1 VIEARDRILIRGSEP
16 MKIRGNS
23 FKAVLGSLAVPMMF
37 FALSGQA
44 GAQEAPG
51 HIQID
56 SSAELQIDQSGN
68 TEPSDSFELQA
79 TFTNND
85 LNAESSCDGDDP
97 VAQGL
102 TITLGTGSCGS
113 STGVVTVVIP
123 PFSSTDDARFGAA
136 SKKHGGHKKHKNHFK
151 LKMPVTASNPSSG
164 QTENASL
171 DASITVL
178 PTPAGTCGQWSI
190 DAEVSNVD
198 LSALTANPVVV
209 SIGQGDDSG
218 CNDQIQAQFD
228 NNDDQGDNDQGDNGD
243 GGDGNSQG
251 D

>member
-1 VIEARDRILIRGSEP
+1 
-16 MKIRGNS
+16 MKIRGIS
-23 FKAVLGSLAVPMMF
+23 FKAALGSLAISMAF

-44 GAQEAPG
+44 RAQEAPG

-56 SSAELQIDQSGN
+56 SAADLQIDQSGN
-68 TEPSDSFELQA
+68 PEPSDAFDLEA

-85 LNAESSCDGDDP
+85 QSAEGSCDGDDP

-113 STGVVTVVIP
+113 STGVVSVVIP
-123 PFSSTDDARFGAA
+123 PFSSTEDAGVA

-151 LKMPVTASNPSSG
+151 LKMPVTVTNPSDG
-164 QTENASL
+164 QTANATL

-178 PTPAGTCGQWSI
+178 PTPAGTCGQWTV

-209 SIGQGDDSG
+209 SISQGDDSG
-218 CNDQIQAQFD
+218 CNDQIQAQFG
-228 NNDDQGDNDQGDNGD
+228 NGDDQGDNNDQGDNGD
-243 GGDGNSQG
+243 GGGDNGQGGNGGGDGNSQG

>member
-1 VIEARDRILIRGSEP
+1 
-16 MKIRGNS
+16 MKFTCRS
-23 FKAVLGSLAVPMMF
+23 FRALVGSLAVSIMF

-44 GAQEAPG
+44 RAQEVPG
-51 HIQID
+51 DIQID
-56 SSAELQIDQSGN
+56 SAADLQIDQSGN

-85 LNAESSCDGDDP
+85 MSAEGSCDGDDP
-97 VAQGL
+97 VMQGL
-102 TITLGTGSCGS
+102 TVTLGTGSCGS
-113 STGVVTVVIP
+113 STGVVTIVIP
-123 PFSSTDDARFGAA
+123 AFSSTDDTGVA
-136 SKKHGGHKKHKNHFK
+136 SKQHRGKHKKHKNHFK
-151 LKMPVTASNPSSG
+151 LQMPVTATNPSDG
-164 QTENASL
+164 ETENATL

-178 PTPAGTCGQWSI
+178 PTPAGTCGQWSV

-209 SIGQGDDSG
+209 SISQGDDSG

-228 NNDDQGDNDQGDNGD
+228 NNDDQGDNGDGQGDNGQGDNGD
-243 GGDGNSQG
+243 GGGDGNSQG